1 MHWIDFHV
9 LHGIPTALVRFPYP
23 CMEIHPIALFLLD
36 ATVRGAREG
45 ARIVFKR
52 EREGLCQV
60 VQEKYICDKY
70 TPNTEY

>member
-36 ATVRGAREG
+36 AAVA
-45 ARIVFKR
+45 
-52 EREGLCQV
+52 V
-60 VQEKYICDKY
+60 VLWW
-70 TPNTEY
+70 